1 MKHQLNSEMLLEMK
15 DHKIKLKIKLKIK
28 PFIGPHEWQKSE
40 KLLEE
45 LKVLLSEERTFI
57 S

>member
-1 MKHQLNSEMLLEMK
+1 MDELLEMK

-28 PFIGPHEWQKSE
+28 PYIGVSEWQKSE
-40 KLLEE
+40 KVLEE
-45 LKVLLSEERTFI
+45 LKVLLSEEKTYI